1 MVSGWERVWGA
12 EGVDFCI
19 ASRCNCDGVAG
30 LRGCRVT
37 RLQGCKVALRFWKLE
52 LRMMRYIAF
61 LSILFTF
68 SILFSIEKNEV
79 IIINKQF
86 QTDSSIWSNFDTTPK
101 KLLLKFLVDEEG
113 NITKIKFISCTGC
126 TKKNLK
132 LLKKSATETI
142 QNIPKWKTDKT
153 NEKRVKVWYTLPI
166 VYRFSDSDSTN
177 IATITKAVI
186 NLIPNSKFNFS
197 HFYTN
202 RLICKIYK

>member
-1 MVSGWERVWGA
+1 
-12 EGVDFCI
+12 
-19 ASRCNCDGVAG
+19 
-30 LRGCRVT
+30 
-37 RLQGCKVALRFWKLE
+37 
-52 LRMMRYIAF
+52 MMRYIAF

-79 IIINKQF
+79 LIINKQF
-86 QTDSSIWSNFDTTPK
+86 QTDSSIWSKFDTKPK

-142 QNIPKWKTDKT
+142 QNIPKWKTEKT

-166 VYRFSDSDSTN
+166 VYRFSDSDST
-177 IATITKAVI
+177 IATIK
-186 NLIPNSKFNFS
+186 K
-197 HFYTN
+197 
-202 RLICKIYK
+202 